1 LPCLQSHIPWL
12 WCKKATAGNNFIS
25 LHTSAFWFFERTL
38 LFRENIPWLYT
49 SNRGCVWESLA
60 LGAFYFA
67 LPFLSCFFRACFFI
81 WGWDS
86 GIEWIGLWETALQG
100 SGPGECVSLLLWLS
114 EGETQTEE
122 EVKNIDVRAATNDHH
137 FFTLPLSQS
146 QSANNSSYHSID
158 CLYFCL
164 TSSLNTILQP
174 SKNNIETNTTRAP
187 ATLYIAPHG
196 EEGVH
201 PSSSPICM
209 CLRLLAQA
217 KPTPLIKLRCG
228 S

>member
-1 LPCLQSHIPWL
+1 LDYGKRPCKEADLANVYHYYYGCLRERSRL
-12 WCKKATAGNNFIS
+12 KKRS
-25 LHTSAFWFFERTL
+25 
-38 LFRENIPWLYT
+38 
-49 SNRGCVWESLA
+49 
-60 LGAFYFA
+60 
-67 LPFLSCFFRACFFI
+67 
-81 WGWDS
+81 
-86 GIEWIGLWETALQG
+86 
-100 SGPGECVSLLLWLS
+100 
-114 EGETQTEE
+114 
-122 EVKNIDVRAATNDHH
+122 KNIDVRAATNDHH